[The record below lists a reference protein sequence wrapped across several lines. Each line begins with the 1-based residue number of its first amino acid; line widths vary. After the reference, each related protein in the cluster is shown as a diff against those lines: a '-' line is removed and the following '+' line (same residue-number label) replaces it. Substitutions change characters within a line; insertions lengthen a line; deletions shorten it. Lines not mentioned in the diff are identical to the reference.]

1 MLVIN
6 RGLHQCI
13 KVGDDITIKI
23 LRLYEWDEN
32 GRKVAMVSIGIE
44 APPEVEIVRDN
55 AKKQRSRN
63 RSVAGVCASS
73 PSV

>member
-6 RGLHQCI
+6 RGLHQSIKIGEDIVI
-13 KVGDDITIKI
+13 KV

-44 APPEVEIVRDN
+44 APPDVEVVRDN
-55 AKKQRSRN
+55 AKKRSKN
-63 RSVAGVCASS
+63 RSIAGVCASS
-73 PSV
+73 PCA